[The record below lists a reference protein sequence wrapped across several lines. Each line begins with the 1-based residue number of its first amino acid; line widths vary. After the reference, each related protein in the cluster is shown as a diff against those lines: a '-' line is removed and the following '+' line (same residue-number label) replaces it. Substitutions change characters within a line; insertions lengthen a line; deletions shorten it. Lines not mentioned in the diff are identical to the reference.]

1 MLEALL
7 QSNLFIGQFPG
18 DSMSNPTPS
27 PVERLTRRKIP
38 QPFTNRNIGK
48 LPAWLV
54 SLLFHFTLLT
64 AIATLWTSRPGGTG
78 QEQGG
83 PVGIAVVYETAN
95 GGEEY
100 FLADS
105 EGSSSQS
112 QESAASSL
120 PAASSAS
127 MAQAALLEGLLP
139 SGAGAGGEAL
149 AAAGS
154 LGLGDGGGQLGGSTK
169 APKAKTSVFGIEG
182 EGSRFL
188 YVFDRSDSMNG
199 FEGRPFR
206 TAKSELLSS
215 LESLGPTHQFQ
226 IIFYNDTPLPYGGL
240 SERGPEILRGDE
252 QSKESAQ
259 RFVKNMAAV
268 GGTQHID
275 AMRMALAM
283 APDVVFFLTDADYP
297 APSERDIES
306 ILVRASRAGTTIH
319 TIQFGS
325 GPKQG
330 DGGWI
335 RRIAEGTLGKYRY
348 VNVAEF

>member
-1 MLEALL
+1 
-7 QSNLFIGQFPG
+7 
-18 DSMSNPTPS
+18 MSGTETHS
-27 PVERLTRRKIP
+27 SERLTRRKIP
-38 QPFTNRNIGK
+38 QPFTSRNIGK

-54 SLLFHFTLLT
+54 SLLFHFTVLT
-64 AIATLWTSRPGGTG
+64 AIATLWTSRSGGTG

-83 PVGIAVVYETAN
+83 PIGIAVVYETAS
-95 GGEEY
+95 GSEEF
-100 FLADS
+100 FLSDS
-105 EGSSSQS
+105 EGASQQT

-120 PAASSAS
+120 PAASSANQ
-127 MAQAALLEGLLP
+127 AQAALLEGLLP
-139 SGAGAGGEAL
+139 SGTGPGGDAL
-149 AAAGS
+149 DAVGS
-154 LGLGDGGGQLGGSTK
+154 LGLGDGGGKIGGSTK

-199 FEGRPFR
+199 EEGRPFR
-206 TAKSELLSS
+206 TAKSELLTS

-226 IIFYNDTPLPYGGL
+226 IIFYNDTPLPYGGM
-240 SERGPEILRGDE
+240 SERGPQILRGDE
-252 QSKESAQ
+252 QSKENAQ
-259 RFVKNMAAV
+259 RFVKNMVAV

-283 APDVVFFLTDADYP
+283 SPDVIFFLTDADYP
-297 APSERDIES
+297 EPSSRDIES

-325 GPKQG
+325 GPNQD

-348 VNVAEF
+348 VNVAEFAVRSSDASQAR